1 MIVHVM
7 RISTVFANMMA
18 AAGFALAITIAAAGI
33 TEKTTAGC
41 YGCLHTATALKG
53 APGPIAAQPA
63 RGMQIAFGTARTAA
77 LVE

>member
-18 AAGFALAITIAAAGI
+18 ASSFALAVTIAAAGI
-33 TEKTTAGC
+33 TEKTNAGC
-41 YGCLHTATALKG
+41 YGCLHTGTAIKGTQATA
-53 APGPIAAQPA
+53 AAMQP
-63 RGMQIAFGTARTAA
+63 RGMQMAFGTGKMAA